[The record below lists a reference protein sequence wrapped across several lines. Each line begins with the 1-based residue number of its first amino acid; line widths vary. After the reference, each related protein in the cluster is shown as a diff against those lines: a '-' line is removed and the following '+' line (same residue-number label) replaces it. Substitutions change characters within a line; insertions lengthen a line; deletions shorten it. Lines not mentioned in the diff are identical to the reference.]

1 MTPFRMQSVRLN
13 DIFEAH
19 KDNIEFFLIYV
30 CEAHPPDGWQTPQ
43 NLYEEVIYDAPTTDD
58 ERAEVGNA
66 CQIALNLKYP
76 MLIDSID
83 DDVERKYVA
92 SPIRLFVIDE
102 AGIITYAGDQGPRGF
117 NPDSW
122 EAAIKKQ
129 TARVS
134 V

>member
-1 MTPFRMQSVRLN
+1 MRSVRLN
-13 DIFEAH
+13 EIYETH

-30 CEAHPPDGWQTPQ
+30 REAHPSDGWQTPQ
-43 NLYEEVIYDAPTTDD
+43 NLYEEVVYDAPTSDD

-66 CQIALNLKYP
+66 CQIALDLKYP

-83 DDVERKYVA
+83 DHVERKYVA

-102 AGIITYAGDQGPRGF
+102 AGILTYAGDQGPRGF
-117 NPDSW
+117 DPDSW
-122 EAAIKKQ
+122 EAAIRKQ

-134 V
+134 A

>member
-1 MTPFRMQSVRLN
+1 MQSVRLN
-13 DIFEAH
+13 DIYEAH

-30 CEAHPPDGWQTPQ
+30 REAHPSDGWQTPQ
-43 NLYEEVIYDAPTTDD
+43 NLYEEVLYDAPTSDD
-58 ERAEVGNA
+58 ERAAVANA
-66 CQIALNLKYP
+66 CQIGLELKYP

-102 AGIITYAGDQGPRGF
+102 NGILTSAGDQGPQHF

-122 EAAIKKQ
+122 EDAIRKQ
-129 TARVS
+129 TAS
-134 V
+134 VLA

>member
-1 MTPFRMQSVRLN
+1 MQSVRLN
-13 DIFEAH
+13 DIYEAH

-30 CEAHPPDGWQTPQ
+30 CEAHPSDGWQTPQ
-43 NLYEEVIYDAPTTDD
+43 NLYEEVVYEAPTNED
-58 ERAEVGNA
+58 ERAAVGNA
-66 CQIALNLKYP
+66 CQIALDLKYP

-102 AGIITYAGDQGPRGF
+102 NGILTYAGEEGPHKF
-117 NPDSW
+117 DPDGW
-122 EAAIKKQ
+122 EDAIRKQ
-129 TARVS
+129 TASS

>member
-1 MTPFRMQSVRLN
+1 MQSVRLN

-30 CEAHPPDGWQTPQ
+30 REAHPSDGWQTPQ
-43 NLYEEVIYDAPTTDD
+43 NLYEEVLYDAPVNDD
-58 ERAEVGNA
+58 ERAEIANA
-66 CQIALNLKYP
+66 CQIGLDLKYP

-102 AGIITYAGDQGPRGF
+102 AGILTYAGDEGPQKF
-117 NPDSW
+117 DPDSW
-122 EAAIKKQ
+122 ENAIEKQ

>member
-1 MTPFRMQSVRLN
+1 MQSVRLN
-13 DIFEAH
+13 DIYEAH

-30 CEAHPPDGWQTPQ
+30 REAHPSDGWQTPQ
-43 NLYEEVIYDAPTTDD
+43 NLYEEVLYDAPTSDD
-58 ERAEVGNA
+58 ERAAVANA
-66 CQIALNLKYP
+66 CQIGLELKYP

-102 AGIITYAGDQGPRGF
+102 NGILTYAGDQGPQHF

-122 EAAIKKQ
+122 EDAIRKQ
-129 TARVS
+129 TAS
-134 V
+134 VLA